1 MTLLFWSNNKGVK
14 QYLCHFCFVFVYDVS
29 LAVAKYTCRNEL
41 GLYFWSVS
49 GYWVC
54 RMELSVIQA
63 M

>member
-14 QYLCHFCFVFVYDVS
+14 QYLRYFCFLFTHDVM
-29 LAVAKYTCRNEL
+29 LAVARYTRWNEL
-41 GLYFWSVS
+41 GLYFLSVY

-54 RMELSVIQA
+54 RMELSVMQA